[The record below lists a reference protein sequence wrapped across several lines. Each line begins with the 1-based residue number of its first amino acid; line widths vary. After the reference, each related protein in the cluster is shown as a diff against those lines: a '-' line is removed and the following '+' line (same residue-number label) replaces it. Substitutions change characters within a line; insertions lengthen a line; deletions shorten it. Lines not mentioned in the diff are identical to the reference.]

1 MKKLICVL
9 LVLALVLG
17 VVFALPL
24 ITKDTDEAE
33 DDKETVIRET
43 ERTKT
48 LSKEVKD
55 ALGLSEDTDDSD
67 EDGLTDYQELVFVGT
82 DPLKSDTDENG
93 VNDAEDDPDADGLSN
108 KEEVDLETLP
118 GEADS
123 DFDGLNDGD
132 EVNIYKTKPLVAD
145 TDGDGLA
152 DGEEIDLELNPK
164 KAKTDGSTPDGERTF
179 AQTAS
184 DEEVMDLALRESD
197 NWMTPSI
204 AGTVPGS
211 IDSNVYLEKS
221 ASSAFNDNRAVL
233 SDVIDLSTKYDSEPL
248 TLSFAYDETYRGSM
262 KSLAI
267 ASFGEDGL
275 EIVET
280 TIDER
285 SQVLSGEIEGSGTY
299 FVIDLDE
306 FLKGLGIRVL
316 DDVASYSV
324 DDLAMMKAPV
334 QAVPLS
340 EVKTVAAKSGAMG
353 KADVV
358 FVIDTTGSMSGAIS
372 GVKNNVNL
380 FAEKMVNEYNID
392 ANFALIEYRDINVD
406 GNDSTKI
413 RKNNTS
419 NWFTNVSV
427 FQSEVDSLLVGGGG
441 DINETPIDGLE
452 MARRLDW
459 RSDATKFIVLVTDAP
474 YWDYNQYG
482 IADMSEMI
490 RLLKEDGIIVSAIA
504 ESEITYED
512 LVTETDGLYGFIY
525 DSFSEI
531 LLRLAEKVGEITN
544 ADGEWVFLSDF
555 KAVKL
560 SDTLDNAAT
569 NDSDGDNLFD
579 AQELGRSVVVDMA
592 PYIRRLAN
600 QHAVPA
606 ESYTG
611 KTTITVWDYKSNPVK
626 KDTDDDGFID
636 NKDENPR
643 KWDISD
649 RDLAMAAGISYTD
662 LVKGAN
668 IEIYD
673 SIDLGNGA
681 DVSELIGWT
690 VLDTCKGIG
699 FYAAALKQDKNI
711 VLAFRGSKPGY
722 DWGSVIDADWI
733 SDWAFAD
740 VVNVFTG
747 ISIQAPIAKAFT
759 QKIMAKYPDHNIYIC
774 GHSLGG
780 NLALNASVTALSF
793 NESAVKRVCTFNGLG
808 MPNVGI
814 LKDLISWDSKTD
826 TAVLARYAGRIYDY
840 EIEGDLV
847 SALEMK
853 INPKWSDIIDVVL
866 TTGFGKRIPYSPQGG
881 GSKHSLPNF
890 YLQLGPSDRPIE

>member
-316 DDVASYSV
+316 DDVATYSV

-358 FVIDTTGSMSGAIS
+358 FVIDTTGSMSDEIAYLQKDFAAIVADTAAPNVSYSINFYRDEGDDYVTKCNPFSTDYTEVQNLLNREYADGGGDTPEAVAQILEATLEQAQWSQNSNKIAFLIFDAPPHDNTNDMIVQSVKAAAAKGIHLVPVVASNAQRETELFGRALAILTNSNYVFLTDDSGVGNSHLEPIIGSYDVELLHDIIVRNIAEIS
-372 GVKNNVNL
+372 GV
-380 FAEKMVNEYNID
+380 
-392 ANFALIEYRDINVD
+392 
-406 GNDSTKI
+406 
-413 RKNNTS
+413 
-419 NWFTNVSV
+419 
-427 FQSEVDSLLVGGGG
+427 
-441 DINETPIDGLE
+441 
-452 MARRLDW
+452 
-459 RSDATKFIVLVTDAP
+459 
-474 YWDYNQYG
+474 
-482 IADMSEMI
+482 
-490 RLLKEDGIIVSAIA
+490 
-504 ESEITYED
+504 
-512 LVTETDGLYGFIY
+512 
-525 DSFSEI
+525 
-531 LLRLAEKVGEITN
+531 
-544 ADGEWVFLSDF
+544 
-555 KAVKL
+555 
-560 SDTLDNAAT
+560 
-569 NDSDGDNLFD
+569 
-579 AQELGRSVVVDMA
+579 
-592 PYIRRLAN
+592 
-600 QHAVPA
+600 
-606 ESYTG
+606 
-611 KTTITVWDYKSNPVK
+611 
-626 KDTDDDGFID
+626 
-636 NKDENPR
+636 
-643 KWDISD
+643 
-649 RDLAMAAGISYTD
+649 
-662 LVKGAN
+662 
-668 IEIYD
+668 
-673 SIDLGNGA
+673 
-681 DVSELIGWT
+681 
-690 VLDTCKGIG
+690 
-699 FYAAALKQDKNI
+699 
-711 VLAFRGSKPGY
+711 
-722 DWGSVIDADWI
+722 
-733 SDWAFAD
+733 
-740 VVNVFTG
+740 
-747 ISIQAPIAKAFT
+747 T
-759 QKIMAKYPDHNIYIC
+759 Q
-774 GHSLGG
+774 
-780 NLALNASVTALSF
+780 
-793 NESAVKRVCTFNGLG
+793 
-808 MPNVGI
+808 
-814 LKDLISWDSKTD
+814 
-826 TAVLARYAGRIYDY
+826 
-840 EIEGDLV
+840 
-847 SALEMK
+847 
-853 INPKWSDIIDVVL
+853 
-866 TTGFGKRIPYSPQGG
+866 
-881 GSKHSLPNF
+881 
-890 YLQLGPSDRPIE
+890 